1 MCITLFGG
9 PLIYFLGARPPRY
22 LADRRADV
30 ITLEIFH
37 PRFTRHGLGYLPGT
51 FMPAAYKKNQKELLA
66 KVKEQ
71 YDGPP
76 LKALCASRWSCTARE
91 GLTSTMWSERSST
104 RSTRSS
110 GWTTGSALSPSYRS
124 ADQVQER
131 AQHLEC
137 QDEEIGTEEEL
148 PF

>member
-1 MCITLFGG
+1 M
-9 PLIYFLGARPPRY
+9 LGIWM
-22 LADRRADV
+22 

-37 PRFTRHGLGYLPGT
+37 PLFSKARPRVTSRGT

-76 LKALCASRWSCTARE
+76 LEGPLRVEMDLYGEGRADIDNVVGAFFDTVNKVLWVDDRISIISELSVRWTKCKKE
-91 GLTSTMWSERSST
+91 HST
-104 RSTRSS
+104 
-110 GWTTGSALSPSYRS
+110 WTVRIY
-124 ADQVQER
+124 
-131 AQHLEC
+131 
-137 QDEEIGTEEEL
+137 EIGTEQEEL

>member
-1 MCITLFGG
+1 M
-9 PLIYFLGARPPRY
+9 LGAWM
-22 LADRRADV
+22 

-37 PRFTRHGLGYLPGT
+37 PLFSKARPRVTSRGT

-76 LKALCASRWSCTARE
+76 LEGPLRVEMELYGEGRADIDNVVGAFFDTVNKVLWVDDRISIISELSVRWTKCKKE
-91 GLTSTMWSERSST
+91 HST
-104 RSTRSS
+104 
-110 GWTTGSALSPSYRS
+110 WTVRIY
-124 ADQVQER
+124 
-131 AQHLEC
+131 
-137 QDEEIGTEEEL
+137 EIGAEQEEL

>member
-1 MCITLFGG
+1 M
-9 PLIYFLGARPPRY
+9 
-22 LADRRADV
+22 

-37 PRFTRHGLGYLPGT
+37 PLFSKARPRVTSRGT

-76 LKALCASRWSCTARE
+76 LEGPLRVEMDLYGEGRADIDNVVGAFFDTVNKVLWVDDRISIISELSVRWTKCKKE
-91 GLTSTMWSERSST
+91 HST
-104 RSTRSS
+104 
-110 GWTTGSALSPSYRS
+110 WTVRIY
-124 ADQVQER
+124 
-131 AQHLEC
+131 
-137 QDEEIGTEEEL
+137 EIGTEQEEL

>member
-1 MCITLFGG
+1 M
-9 PLIYFLGARPPRY
+9 
-22 LADRRADV
+22 

-37 PRFTRHGLGYLPGT
+37 PLFSKARPRVTSRGT

-76 LKALCASRWSCTARE
+76 LEGPLRVEMDLYGEGRADIDNVVGAFFDTVNKVLWVDDRISIISELSVRWTKCKKE
-91 GLTSTMWSERSST
+91 HST
-104 RSTRSS
+104 
-110 GWTTGSALSPSYRS
+110 WTVRIY
-124 ADQVQER
+124 
-131 AQHLEC
+131 
-137 QDEEIGTEEEL
+137 EIGAEQEEL